1 MRTGGPALCAADSGS
16 GGPNS
21 DEDSRE
27 RMSTQI
33 PITAQMVKELRE
45 KTGAPW
51 MDCKIA
57 LTEANGDMAGAETVL
72 RKRGLASAQKRA
84 GRATLEG
91 VVGSYVHA
99 GGKIGVLVELN
110 CETDFVARTDEF
122 QHLAHDL
129 AMHVAAADPRFLRK
143 EEVTAE
149 ILEKEKEIYRAQ
161 ALASGKPEK
170 VVERIVEGKM
180 EKFYEEVCFLEQ
192 HFVKDPG
199 QTVGQVVA
207 NYIGK
212 LGENI
217 TVRRFVRFK
226 MGESTDRAS
235 NPA

>member
-1 MRTGGPALCAADSGS
+1 MAA
-16 GGPNS
+16 
-21 DEDSRE
+21 EI
-27 RMSTQI
+27 Q
-33 PITAQMVKELRE
+33 ITAQQVKELRE
-45 KTGAPW
+45 KTGAPM
-51 MDCKIA
+51 MDCKAA
-57 LTEANGDMAGAETVL
+57 LTEAKGDMAEAETVL

-91 VVGSYVHA
+91 MVGSYIHA
-99 GGKIGVLVELN
+99 GGKIGVMIELN
-110 CETDFVARTDEF
+110 CESDFVARTDEF

-129 AMHVAAADPRFLRK
+129 AMHIAAADPRYIRK
-143 EEVTAE
+143 EEVTPE

-170 VVERIVEGKM
+170 VVDRIVEGKM
-180 EKFYEEVCFLEQ
+180 EKFYEEVCLLEQ

-207 NYIGK
+207 SCIGK

-217 TVRRFVRFK
+217 TVRRFSRFK
-226 MGESTDRAS
+226 VGEAGDRTA

>member
-1 MRTGGPALCAADSGS
+1 
-16 GGPNS
+16 
-21 DEDSRE
+21 
-27 RMSTQI
+27 MSTQI

-99 GGKIGVLVELN
+99 GGKIGVLVEIN

-122 QHLAHDL
+122 QLLAHDL
-129 AMHVAAADPRFLRK
+129 AMHVAAADPRLLRK
-143 EEVTAE
+143 EEVTPE

-207 NYIGK
+207 TYIGK

>member
-1 MRTGGPALCAADSGS
+1 
-16 GGPNS
+16 
-21 DEDSRE
+21 
-27 RMSTQI
+27 MSTEI

-99 GGKIGVLVELN
+99 GGKIGVLVEIN
-110 CETDFVARTDEF
+110 CETDFVARTNEF
-122 QHLAHDL
+122 QLLAHDL

-143 EEVTAE
+143 EEVTPE

-226 MGESTDRAS
+226 MGETPDRAP

>member
-1 MRTGGPALCAADSGS
+1 
-16 GGPNS
+16 
-21 DEDSRE
+21 
-27 RMSTQI
+27 MSTEI
-33 PITAQMVKELRE
+33 PITAQLVKELRE

-57 LTEANGDMAGAETVL
+57 LTEAKGDMAGAETVL

-99 GGKIGVLVELN
+99 GGKIGVLVEIN
-110 CETDFVARTDEF
+110 CETDFVARTNEF
-122 QHLAHDL
+122 QLLAHDL

-170 VVERIVEGKM
+170 VVERIVQGKM